1 MGASHSSEPDVPVPD
16 EEEPEPEPEPVI
28 EELEDAFEEPD
39 DIRWLWPF
47 I

>member
-1 MGASHSSEPDVPVPD
+1 MGASQSCEPDVHVPD
-16 EEEPEPEPEPVI
+16 AEEPEPEDDED
-28 EELEDAFEEPD
+28 LEDAFDEPD

>member
-1 MGASHSSEPDVPVPD
+1 MGASHSSQPDVHVPD
-16 EEEPEPEPEPVI
+16 AEEPEPEI
-28 EELEDAFEEPD
+28 EEEDLEDAFEEPD

>member
-16 EEEPEPEPEPVI
+16 EEEPEPEPVI